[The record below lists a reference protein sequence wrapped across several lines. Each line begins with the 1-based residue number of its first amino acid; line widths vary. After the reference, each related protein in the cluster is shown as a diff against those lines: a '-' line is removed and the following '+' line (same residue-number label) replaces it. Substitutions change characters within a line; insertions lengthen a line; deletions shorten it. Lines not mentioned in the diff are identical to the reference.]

1 MPSRF
6 DPSDFRFADALDM
19 TPPRQPQ
26 PVDEGIAMLVAA
38 LADPAIVV
46 APDTSVVTA
55 NAGALRLFPTLRL
68 GEALL
73 FGLRD
78 PDIVAS
84 IETVRREGRAAEAEF
99 LRRVPEERTFRVHL
113 AALPTQDVLLV
124 FQDMSERRKIERMRA
139 DFVANASHELRTP
152 LAAVLGFIE
161 TLEGPARDD
170 APARARFLALMR
182 EQAKRMTRLVDDL
195 LSLSRL
201 ETRVAPPPP
210 IPVDLASLVRE
221 VLDTLSVLAR
231 DHDVTFVFQPPSQPL
246 TVQGERDDLFRVVE
260 NLVEN
265 AIRYGREGGTV
276 TITLAASAVPG
287 RASGSA
293 GGGDGVVLEVAD
305 EGPGIPPEHLPR
317 LTERFYRVDNAQSRA
332 RGGTGL
338 GLSIV
343 KHIVGRHEGRL
354 EIESVPG
361 QGARFRVRLPARL
374 A

>member
-124 FQDMSERRKIERMRA
+124 FEDMSERRKIERMRA

-293 GGGDGVVLEVAD
+293 G
-305 EGPGIPPEHLPR
+305 EGTASCSKWR
-317 LTERFYRVDNAQSRA
+317 TRVPASRQSICRA
-332 RGGTGL
+332 
-338 GLSIV
+338 
-343 KHIVGRHEGRL
+343 
-354 EIESVPG
+354 
-361 QGARFRVRLPARL
+361 
-374 A
+374 